1 MPGDIKGLSMEI
13 LKKTI
18 TDVDK
23 YQVGLTKI
31 FFRPGMV
38 QYFLWIWSNVVVGI
52 SREIKDR
59 PIAWG
64 CDLHAEELA
73 AKHVS

>member
-18 TDVDK
+18 TDTDK

-38 QYFLWIWSNVVVGI
+38 QCASCIRSNVLVGV
-52 SREIKDR
+52 SREIEDR
-59 PIAWG
+59 PIA
-64 CDLHAEELA
+64 
-73 AKHVS
+73 